1 MATKEFNSGDILLAE
16 GSVPE
21 TAYRIQQGSVEM
33 TRDVDGLSMPTAVLD
48 RGALIGAEELLDGRA
63 MEDTAQALGPLVAEL
78 IGVDQAA
85 RLLGKQPANRKA
97 EEKQRAAKEK
107 KRPDASLSA
116 TRESSSVSSS
126 KALVALSS
134 GSANEFNDEDTASSV
149 LKPGL
154 LRRILKPEFADVY
167 DRLDVRVSALEGD
180 GGEQAAAHLISEL
193 SKRRGLRA
201 RPMNTK
207 ISLEFESDPVGAMSD
222 LKRATERWLLDNGG
236 DIAIW
241 GAVAGS
247 GTLLHLRFFVRED
260 TLVDQFRMGDGW
272 TLLIVPLPLDAA
284 AAHRLH
290 AALLAAVRT
299 KQAGKLLTVR
309 RDLDVLLLDAR
320 EQLLLDVAGLD
331 PIARAE
337 ERATVAR
344 TFASATRFKRRAEDA
359 QTAMTLFDS
368 TLEAFSAERTPL
380 EWALVHRDRAYLGQ
394 FIAERTNDTGALEAS
409 IGDLEAALRVIGPDV
424 LPYDWAAMNSR
435 LGLALY
441 RLDFDNG
448 DAETLER
455 ALQAFENALQVY
467 DKKKTPNEWAEAM
480 GHFGQ
485 VALVIGR
492 ENRNAAMLLQSVD
505 ACNAVV
511 SVRDRKHMP
520 LHWASAQNNLGSALF
535 LYGRIAGDTSAL
547 QGARDAFQTARAIY
561 IEKGAERLAAVAEK
575 NLRHVDKAAARRR
588 EKATPPELPWEGTRD
603 EPPALPWEF
612 GPGISGS
619 SGIGNA
625 KPAAAPRSK
634 TGSWLDERLR

>member
-1 MATKEFNSGDILLAE
+1 
-16 GSVPE
+16 
-21 TAYRIQQGSVEM
+21 
-33 TRDVDGLSMPTAVLD
+33 
-48 RGALIGAEELLDGRA
+48 
-63 MEDTAQALGPLVAEL
+63 
-78 IGVDQAA
+78 
-85 RLLGKQPANRKA
+85 
-97 EEKQRAAKEK
+97 
-107 KRPDASLSA
+107 
-116 TRESSSVSSS
+116 
-126 KALVALSS
+126 VALSA
-134 GSANEFNDEDTASSV
+134 GSASEFTDEDPASSV

-154 LRRILKPEFADVY
+154 LRRLLKPEFADVY

-193 SKRRGLRA
+193 SRRRGMRA

-207 ISLEFESDPVGAMSD
+207 IMLEFENDPIGAMNE

-236 DIAIW
+236 DIAVW

-247 GTLLHLRFFVRED
+247 GTFLHLRFFVRED
-260 TLVDQFRMGDGW
+260 SLIDQFRMGDGW
-272 TLLIVPLPLDAA
+272 TLLILPLPLDGA

-320 EQLLLDVAGLD
+320 EQLLLEVAGLD
-331 PIARAE
+331 PVARAE

-344 TFASATRFKRRAEDA
+344 TFASATRFSRRADDA

-368 TLEAFSAERTPL
+368 ALESFSADRTPL
-380 EWALVHRDRAYLGQ
+380 EWALAHRDRAYLGQ
-394 FIAERTNDTGALEAS
+394 FIAERTNDTGALETS
-409 IGDLEAALRVIGPDV
+409 IDDLEAALSVIGSDV

-448 DAETLER
+448 DADTLER

-467 DKKKTPNEWAEAM
+467 DKRKTPNEWAEAM

-492 ENRNAAMLLQSVD
+492 ENRNAAMLLQAVD

-511 SVRDRKHMP
+511 SARDRKHMP

-535 LYGRIAGDTSAL
+535 LYGRVAGDTSAL

-575 NLRHVDKAAARRR
+575 NLRHVDKATARRR
-588 EKATPPELPWEGTRD
+588 EKDTPPELPWEGPRD

-612 GPGISGS
+612 GTGISGS
-619 SGIGNA
+619 SALGSA
-625 KPAAAPRSK
+625 KPAAARRSK
-634 TGSWLDERLR
+634 IDTWLDERLR